1 MTTATTTKRR
11 RQSLRI
17 GLWLTVQVL
26 GLQSCTSTLVGIEQT
41 ATIDRASD
49 GPDTNAESLVGSTS
63 DTAWTTNS
71 FPLPAS
77 PECRSTSNRL
87 CDPDGILIDIER
99 HRLLKRIDELE
110 KRQRNHVLCSG
121 SQASNNDVQVA
132 VAIVNRMDLIGRPN
146 HYSTTSSS
154 STNNPEEKAAEEFAV
169 HLHNLWGVG
178 SNTDCGGTGL
188 LIFISILDRAFYVSR
203 GKALDSS
210 LTSKRIDRIME
221 TIKPVL
227 RDQDYARA
235 LLMLVSDLDTY
246 LTMGP
251 PSQQELRNDMLETLI
266 PLSVFALMVGV
277 IGFKSRRDH
286 LQART
291 YAHVQ
296 TQLSQLDR
304 DRAEAL
310 QGRYQCT
317 SCPICLE
324 NFQPAPETGSASAPG
339 PTKGSDGLPLK
350 LLRCGHVFD
359 ETCWSEWVSLGT
371 GNVRRCPVCQQ
382 DVGGGSSY
390 TTEDRIPPPV
400 APADDDNRI
409 FRQFHR
415 ERNFRLVRL
424 GMRYPQYVH
433 HDLIQRWTDTMYD
446 GSLARDPGFVRND
459 PRHHSSTTN
468 RRGGGSSTGGMGRS
482 SPFGGGS
489 SGGGRGGSW

>member
-1 MTTATTTKRR
+1 MTIRTTKRC
-11 RQSLRI
+11 RQSLEI
-17 GLWLTVQVL
+17 GLWFTVL
-26 GLQSCTSTLVGIEQT
+26 CLHVGVAAGIVAAAIGT
-41 ATIDRASD
+41 GVHA
-49 GPDTNAESLVGSTS
+49 GNAVEALSSTS
-63 DTAWTTNS
+63 AWTTTS
-71 FPLPAS
+71 FPRAAS
-77 PECRSTSNRL
+77 PECRSASNRL
-87 CDPDGILIDIER
+87 CDPDGILIDVER
-99 HRLLKRIDELE
+99 QRLLKRIDELE
-110 KRQRNHVLCSG
+110 QRQRNQVGCSG
-121 SQASNNDVQVA
+121 SNASNSDVQLA
-132 VAIVNRMDLIGRPN
+132 VALVSRMDLIGGHN
-146 HYSTTSSS
+146 HYTTTSS
-154 STNNPEEKAAEEFAV
+154 STNNPEEKAAEAFAV

-188 LIFISILDRAFYVSR
+188 LVFVSILDRAFYISK

-235 LLMLVSDLDTY
+235 LLMLVDELDSY

-251 PSQQELRNDMLETLI
+251 PSQQELRNDMLENLI
-266 PLSVFALMVGV
+266 PLAILALIVG
-277 IGFKSRRDH
+277 IMALKSRRDH
-286 LQART
+286 RQART

-324 NFQPAPETGSASAPG
+324 NFQPAPDGGSGPAPM
-339 PTKGSDGLPLK
+339 KGSDGLPLK

-382 DVGGGSSY
+382 DVGGGSSF
-390 TTEDRIPPPV
+390 TTEDRIPPP
-400 APADDDNRI
+400 AIADDDNRI

-424 GMRYPQYVH
+424 GMRYPQYIH

-446 GSLARDPGFVRND
+446 GSLAQDPTFVRND
-459 PRHHSSTTN
+459 PRHHSSTTSRR
-468 RRGGGSSTGGMGRS
+468 RRGDSPSTGRMGSST
-482 SPFGGGS
+482 PFGGGS